1 MVDSEEVLEASDLRP
16 VSAKSIRSVSLDE
29 EECEIGCER
38 ELFPRMLR
46 GSLPASRTYSGARVG
61 SPPMSTQA
69 PTTTTSSETD
79 SSRFRVWFLCAE
91 PLVHRQ
97 LDGGFA
103 PLPRVQRRRGGE
115 LDTVRSVLA
124 SGAAASS
131 GVQVELRSA
140 TATLATLQT
149 CLTIGADVLHLVCHG
164 RPDCLIFEVESR
176 AELDPVPMPRLREVV
191 RAGLRGAEAMQLRLV
206 FASACRSEFAGRA
219 FAGAGVPH
227 VVCTPVNAKI
237 SDAQSRAFCSQFY
250 VAILAGRTVR
260 HAFQIGLAAIG
271 SENSRCYLLL
281 PESGDHDVALVES
294 EQLLVAQRPAMLL
307 HDKAPDAV
315 NDCPAP
321 PEPFVGR
328 ALQMAELVNYLD
340 FQDQHLVTI
349 RGDVGVGKSALAH
362 AAVQHMLDR
371 SAFAAAAYVDLS
383 SSTSRTL
390 LCRAFVNA
398 ANRLWSRV
406 LVDNL
411 QPPSLTRRITSHSD
425 DDEASLDDV
434 EAAYEAVVA
443 ASKASADPERY
454 RKGARV
460 IVVVDDADPKVHSKG
475 LVQLLSRLLS
485 SPPGRSLAI
494 LCTSRSALHA
504 PGSINRVATQ
514 PEKICHL
521 MPLED
526 RDIAR
531 LLLRFAPRTIPLSEL
546 SSSPSPLTK
555 KPLAH
560 AIATSL
566 ASRCQ
571 ADPALQLAG
580 GTEPHASSVMAKS
593 LTAMAK
599 EPFVRALGGNPQA
612 AYLFAPYL
620 QERHIKNDAALL
632 TRDAQDAAHK
642 VFDPPPD
649 DGGGDESQYP
659 ALVEAAHT
667 LANAFLGP
675 KDHGYSASS

>member
-1 MVDSEEVLEASDLRP
+1 MVSSEEVLDASNLRP
-16 VSAKSIRSVSLDE
+16 MSSKFVRSVSLDE
-29 EECEIGCER
+29 EECEVGCEG
-38 ELFPRMLR
+38 EIFPRILR
-46 GSLPASRTYSGARVG
+46 GSYSALRANSGEQAW
-61 SPPMSTQA
+61 SPPTSLQA

-91 PLVHRQ
+91 PLVYRQ
-97 LDGGFA
+97 LDGSYA

-140 TATLATLQT
+140 TATLATFQT

-219 FAGAGVPH
+219 FASAGVPH

-250 VAILAGRTVR
+250 VAVLAGRTVR
-260 HAFQIGLAAIG
+260 HAFEIGLAAIG
-271 SENSRCYLLL
+271 SENSRAYLLL

-294 EQLLVAQRPAMLL
+294 EQLLVVQRPAILL
-307 HDKAPDAV
+307 YDKAPDAV

-328 ALQMAELVNYLD
+328 ALHMAELVNYLD

-349 RGDVGVGKSALAH
+349 RGDAGVGKSALAH

-383 SSTSRTL
+383 STTSRTM
-390 LCRAFVNA
+390 LCRAFLNA
-398 ANRLWSRV
+398 ANRLCSRM
-406 LVDNL
+406 LVENL
-411 QPPSLTRRITSHSD
+411 QPPNLTRRITSHSD
-425 DDEASLDDV
+425 DDDAGLDDV

-443 ASKASADPERY
+443 AAKASADPERY
-454 RKGARV
+454 RKGVRV

-494 LCTSRSALHA
+494 LCTSQSALHA
-504 PGSINRVATQ
+504 PGSIDRVATQ

-546 SSSPSPLTK
+546 SSSPMPLTK

-580 GTEPHASSVMAKS
+580 GTELHASSVMANS
-593 LTAMAK
+593 LTALAK
-599 EPFVRALGGNPQA
+599 EPFVRELGGNPQA
-612 AYLFAPYL
+612 AYIFAPYL
-620 QERHIKNDAALL
+620 QERHLTKDAALL
-632 TRDAQDAAHK
+632 TRDARDAAHK
-642 VFDPPPD
+642 VFDLPTKNED
-649 DGGGDESQYP
+649 CDEPQYP

-675 KDHGYSASS
+675 KDHGFSGSA